1 MAIQQRVVLERQLNE
16 LRGDL
21 LRLSSLV
28 VSALEKA
35 MSTLY
40 DRNLALAHEVI
51 AGDAEIN
58 ELRYKI
64 EEESLLTLATQQPAA
79 IDLRTVIAGIHL
91 AVELERI
98 GDHAAGIAKLVTR
111 LGVEEEID
119 TFYKLPKMAKRA
131 SHMVEQGVQAYI
143 ERDAVK
149 AQDVTRRDDKI
160 DRHYR
165 TLYLNIL
172 QQMREDPSC
181 VRRATFM
188 LWIGHNLERIGDRAI
203 NIAERVIFMVTS
215 EFVENIDE
223 LEDFEEFDL

>member
-1 MAIQQRVVLERQLNE
+1 MPIQQRVVLERQLNTI
-16 LRGDL
+16 RGDL

-28 VSALEKA
+28 ITALDKA
-35 MSTLY
+35 MTSLY
-40 DRNLALAHEVI
+40 ERNLPLAHEVI
-51 AGDAEIN
+51 VGDAEIN

-64 EEESLLTLATQQPAA
+64 EEEGLLTLATQQPAA

-111 LGVEEEID
+111 LGIEEEIAE
-119 TFYKLPKMAKRA
+119 FYKLPKMAKRA

-143 ERDAVK
+143 ERDAEK
-149 AQDVTRRDDKI
+149 AHDITRRDDKI

-165 TLYLNIL
+165 TLYLSVL
-172 QQMREDPSC
+172 QQMRDDPTC
-181 VRRATFM
+181 IRRATFM
-188 LWIGHNLERIGDRAI
+188 LWIGHNLERVGDRAI

-223 LEDFEEFDL
+223 LEDFEELDF